1 MEYHNYSEVKGK
13 KKKKKRKKSLKANT
27 WILTWGESLKEN
39 VVLVSSNLQIPTISN
54 QTQQREIVPEQ

>member
-1 MEYHNYSEVKGK
+1 MGSKVKGEKEK
-13 KKKKKRKKSLKANT
+13 KKGEIKSLKANR

-39 VVLVSSNLQIPTISN
+39 VVLVSSNLPIPTITN